1 MVVEHGWLTGMEMI
15 AEIEQ
20 ANEIKGDAFEKQ
32 KRWQPQKP
40 SITSVLYHIH
50 VSDFEKL
57 PNK

>member
-40 SITSVLYHIH
+40 SIT
-50 VSDFEKL
+50 
-57 PNK
+57 